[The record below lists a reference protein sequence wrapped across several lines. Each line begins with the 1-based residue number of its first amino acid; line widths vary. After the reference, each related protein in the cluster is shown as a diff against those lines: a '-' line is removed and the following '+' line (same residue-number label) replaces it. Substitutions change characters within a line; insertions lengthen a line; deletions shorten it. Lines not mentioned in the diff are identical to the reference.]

1 MAKRTLRLYFL
12 TAMFVLVVKDALAF
26 CPSMCQCDDSLLEA
40 SCPSARLD
48 SVPILLNPSLRSLN
62 LAGNRI
68 ATLRQSVSFYGEL
81 RQLDLSQNA
90 LHSLGLYHLR
100 PLGHLSVLN
109 VSANVISSLEPQ
121 SFAGLASLT
130 VLDLS
135 ANRLTRL
142 TPGLFA
148 ELPSLAQLLL
158 GGNRIQTVAPGA
170 FDYLSRLTDLH
181 LDDNNLGHVPSA
193 ALSAL
198 SANLESLHLA
208 KNMIDSL
215 DEGAFRPLV
224 RLQVLRL
231 NDNSLARIDP
241 FAFDT
246 LDSLELLD
254 LSFNRL
260 DGAELIESLRHCLSV
275 RHLDLSGNAWRHLP
289 AAFLSGLPKL
299 QTLNISFNEYLGSVD
314 AATFQPDGLPSLTNL
329 VMTNN
334 ALWSHYP
341 VGLLNDINEH
351 LVRLDLSGNAFQ
363 TLDLMDVG
371 EQQQLQLQ
379 LQQLQEA
386 QASSSL
392 LSGPQKAVPWAQLKY
407 LNAAYNPLECNC
419 SLLWL
424 WNMFNND
431 SEQSTSPDPNMSS
444 AATTT
449 VINVTC
455 NSPEPFG
462 GQPLSNLKQ
471 SDLMCS
477 SVLSSAPLIVLFVLF
492 WLAIAVGLMAGIWL
506 FWRRRSRNK
515 EPDQLGV
522 LSVKSPAPYHHHM
535 HHQISSPMLLAK
547 QPSVQLHHPRHQS
560 GTTMMPGSPCS
571 VGTYYHNPYP
581 YQQQPQLYHQ
591 PQNHH
596 QPLMAR
602 DEAYTY
608 HSAGTVKR
616 IPVTVV

>member
-1 MAKRTLRLYFL
+1 
-12 TAMFVLVVKDALAF
+12 
-26 CPSMCQCDDSLLEA
+26 MCQCDDGLLEA

-68 ATLRQSVSFYGEL
+68 ASLRQSVSFYGEL
-81 RQLDLSQNA
+81 RELDLSQNA

-100 PLGHLSVLN
+100 PLGNLNLLN
-109 VSANVISSLEPQ
+109 VSANVISTLEPQ

-148 ELPSLAQLLL
+148 ELPSLATLLL
-158 GGNRIQTVAPGA
+158 SGNRIQTVAPGA
-170 FDYLSRLTDLH
+170 FDYLIRLTDLH
-181 LDDNNLGHVPSA
+181 LDDNNLGHVPTA
-193 ALSAL
+193 ALSSL

-208 KNMIDSL
+208 KNMIDTL

-224 RLQVLRL
+224 RLQLLRL
-231 NDNSLARIDP
+231 NDNSLARLDP

-246 LDSLELLD
+246 LDNLEWLD

-260 DGAELIESLRHCLSV
+260 DGTQLIESLRRCMSV

-289 AAFLSGLPKL
+289 AAFISGLPKL
-299 QTLNISFNEYLGSVD
+299 HTLNISFSEYLRSVD
-314 AATFQPDGLPSLTNL
+314 AAAFQPGEGLPGLTNL

-334 ALWSHYP
+334 ALWNHYP
-341 VGLLNDINEH
+341 VGLLSGINQH
-351 LVRLDLSGNAFQ
+351 LIRLDLSGNAFQ
-363 TLDLMDVG
+363 TIDLLDVG
-371 EQQQLQLQ
+371 QQQQIQ
-379 LQQLQEA
+379 P
-386 QASSSL
+386 ASSSL
-392 LSGPQKAVPWAQLKY
+392 ASKQSASWTQLKY
-407 LNAAYNPLECNC
+407 FNAAYNPLECNC

-424 WNMFNND
+424 WNMLHN
-431 SEQSTSPDPNMSS
+431 QS
-444 AATTT
+444 AATLADNPT

-455 NSPEPFG
+455 NSPDPFS
-462 GQPLSNLKQ
+462 GQPLSSLSQ
-471 SDLMCS
+471 PDLMCS
-477 SVLSSAPLIVLFVLF
+477 AVLSAPMIVLLVLL
-492 WLAIAVGLMAGIWL
+492 WLALTAGLVAGVWL
-506 FWRRRSRNK
+506 FWRRRRRNK

-522 LSVKSPAPYHHHM
+522 LSVKSPAPYHHHQL

-547 QPSVQLHHPRHQS
+547 QPSQL
-560 GTTMMPGSPCS
+560 MMPGNPS
-571 VGTYYHNPYP
+571 VNTYYHNHLSTNSYP
-581 YQQQPQLYHQ
+581 YQQQSQLFQQQQHVHQ
-591 PQNHH
+591 P
-596 QPLMAR
+596 MAR